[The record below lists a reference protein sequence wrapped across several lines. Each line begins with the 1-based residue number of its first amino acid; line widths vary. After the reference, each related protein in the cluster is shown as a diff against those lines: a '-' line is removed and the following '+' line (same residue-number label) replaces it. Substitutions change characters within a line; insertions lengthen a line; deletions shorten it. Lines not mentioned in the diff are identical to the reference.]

1 MKCENCNS
9 YVDEELMM
17 CVDCGTSYLKTEA
30 KLKTHATI
38 PKPKLE
44 GLTSVNITIVL
55 GFIIG
60 IIVMG
65 LGHVYTKQIR
75 KGLTIWIGSMVL
87 YSIVIVT
94 RLSDA
99 SVLIGSFNLTNLY
112 YIFVI
117 GLVCLY
123 VWQGY
128 DAYSTAVKENRA
140 ISNTTRQQSESY

>member
-1 MKCENCNS
+1 
-9 YVDEELMM
+9 MM
-17 CVDCGTSYLKTEA
+17 CVDCGTSYLKTKS

-44 GLTSVNITIVL
+44 GLTSINTTVFL

-60 IIVMG
+60 IFVMG

-75 KGLTIWIGSMVL
+75 KGLTIWIGSMAL
-87 YSIVIVT
+87 YAIVIVT

-117 GLVCLY
+117 GLVSLY

-128 DAYSTAVKENRA
+128 DVYSGVIKGNKA
-140 ISNTTRQQSESY
+140 ISNTTRQESESTGI